1 LSGTIRATFAAVPQ
15 RRAVLA
21 AKVLVVGVSTLV
33 VGELLSFGSF
43 AVGQALMAHK
53 GVGVSLSDPG
63 ALRSAFG
70 AGLFLA
76 LAGLLGLGIGAII
89 RNTAGAIS
97 LFFGVMFAL
106 DPIVDLL
113 PTTWRNDL
121 INYLPVN
128 AGTQIFTTVNVK
140 GSLAPWNGLAVFV
153 LYPAVALL
161 AGFLLIDVRDA

>member
-1 LSGTIRATFAAVPQ
+1 
-15 RRAVLA
+15 
-21 AKVLVVGVSTLV
+21 
-33 VGELLSFGSF
+33 
-43 AVGQALMAHK
+43 
-53 GVGVSLSDPG
+53 
-63 ALRSAFG
+63 
-70 AGLFLA
+70 LFLA